1 MKQLTTKQTELI
13 KGGNAEGNGGIVII
27 DVESNLKT
35 FTSDLGVVTV
45 VIENNGLS
53 WKTTL

>member
-1 MKQLTTKQTELI
+1 MKQLTIKQTESI
-13 KGGNAEGNGGIVII
+13 KGGNSKGNGGIVII

-45 VIENNGLS
+45 VIENNGL
-53 WKTTL
+53 